1 MATDNTISK
10 ARGLYHQIEGIL
22 KENGPNDTVSIP
34 VDTLKDLQTSLAEL
48 SSAEEELICSEQF
61 LKRINDVNPAAL
73 YLFDVVERRGI
84 FFSGKITDLLGYTR
98 SELDA
103 MEIGIAALMHPD
115 DLSKLPAHFQR
126 LENLPDGQVVPIEYR
141 MRHAD
146 GSWRWIYAYDTV
158 FQRDCDGRVRQILG
172 SGLDVTAFKKTAEEL
187 RESEERFRAIVD
199 ATCGRIWRY
208 VPGQPGPDPLSAHWW
223 EQLTGQP
230 ISGINK
236 ERFLEAVHPEDHEL
250 VRKSIIAAMSEDK
263 GLSENKGL
271 SKDKCAS
278 EDRCQSNNTGQIHAV
293 QGRVCQAEFRLRTR
307 SGDWAWIDL
316 HGVPLRNPDGSVRE
330 WVGTLTDVTERK
342 ELEKALKDSEER
354 LRLALDAGRMGTWEV
369 DRATGMG
376 YIDENEAALFGL
388 PAGTSTISASEFF
401 ARLHPEDRE
410 SISQYFKDALR
421 KSSGDYDSEYRIF
434 LSDGSIRWIASQGR
448 IIPESDGSAQRLRG
462 VNYDITERKIA
473 EESLI
478 KQLKGLEFLSN
489 SATRLLEPMQSREL
503 FWYVAQQLHE
513 VAGSAIITVS
523 EYNAEKNQTI
533 VRSISGPEEKL
544 QKALGILNQ
553 DPIGLTLTVAEGTR
567 ERMIRGS
574 LDLVEGGL
582 HDLTFYQ
589 LPLPLCIQMERELN
603 LGDIYAMPFVLG
615 DDFMGTVAILTDR
628 KEGLRNRSTIEALV
642 NQSALALKRI
652 RAEEALQIREEEFRT
667 IAEKSPDIIARYDKE
682 LRHTYIN
689 PVILSIT
696 GLPPEEFIG
705 MTCRNLGMPGKLV
718 DSLDEAIKD
727 VFQFGN
733 SDKLSGVEFDLICAG
748 GQCRHFESTL
758 VPEFSEDGEV
768 ESVLGIYHDITE
780 RKLVEE
786 NLERKVQERTEK
798 LEEANIALR
807 ESRDYLDK
815 IINTIGDPIFV
826 KDRQHR
832 LVLVNDA
839 ACSLFNRS
847 RKDLLGKTAYDLFPT
862 RDMADISW
870 KNDEAV
876 FQTGKEMVNEETNT
890 YAPEITRT
898 VLVKKSPYTDNSGN
912 QYLVGITRDI
922 TEYKKAKE
930 AAEAAAKAKSEFLAN
945 MSHEIRTPMNAV
957 IGTAC
962 LLQDTDLTAEQR
974 ELIETISSSGN
985 ALLSIINDILDL
997 SKIESNKLELEGQP
1011 FNLLSCIKESLGL
1024 IGQCALEKGLKV
1036 SYRLQEE
1043 TPERIIG
1050 DPNRLRQ
1057 VLVNLLNNAV
1067 KFTDKGEI
1075 QLSINSRRID
1085 DEYEIHFAVKDTG
1098 IGIPEERITNIFQ
1111 SFTQVDA
1118 STTRKYGGTGLGLAI
1133 SKKLVELMGG
1143 RIWAESKLG
1152 EGSIFHFTITVRPS
1166 IDVKTP
1172 IATKPSTTA
1181 KLSDN
1186 QLSEINH
1193 DLDGRGLDNHS
1204 FDDRGLD
1211 NPRARSEIVAFDNA
1225 AGRPPR
1231 ILLAEDNSVNQKI
1244 MLRMLKKIGYQAD
1257 VAENGLEVLKAM
1269 ETNPYDIILM
1279 DVQMPEMDG
1288 FEATREIHRRW
1299 PKNRP
1304 KVVAITAYAL
1314 AGDKERCLEAGM
1326 DGYIAKPVQ
1335 MAELA
1340 ELMKRYTAK
1349 AQ

>member
-1 MATDNTISK
+1 MATDNPISK

-22 KENGPNDTVSIP
+22 RENGSGDTVCIP
-34 VDTLKDLQTSLAEL
+34 LDTLRDLLTSLKEL
-48 SSAEEELICSEQF
+48 SSAEEELRHSEQF

-73 YLFDVVERRGI
+73 YLFDMAERRGV
-84 FFSGKITDLLGYTR
+84 FFSGKITDLLGYTK

-103 MEIGIAALMHPD
+103 MEIGIEALMHPD
-115 DLSKLPAHFQR
+115 DLSKMPSHFQR
-126 LENLPDGQVVPIEYR
+126 LENLPNGEVAPIEYR

-158 FQRDCDGRVRQILG
+158 FQRDADGRVRQILG
-172 SGLDVTAFKKTAEEL
+172 SGLDVTEFKKTADEL
-187 RESEERFRAIVD
+187 RESKERFQSIVD

-208 VPGQPGPDPLSAHWW
+208 VPGQPGPDPLSAQWW

-230 ISGINK
+230 MAGISK
-236 ERFLEAVHPEDHEL
+236 SRFLEAVHPDDREL
-250 VRKSIIAAMSEDK
+250 VQKFIIAPISGNKGQSKDK
-263 GLSENKGL
+263 GQSENK
-271 SKDKCAS
+271 SQNEDKD
-278 EDRCQSNNTGQIHAV
+278 QI
-293 QGRVCQAEFRLRTR
+293 CDAEFRLRTQK
-307 SGDWAWIDL
+307 GDWAWIDI
-316 HGVPLRNPDGSVRE
+316 HGIPLRNPDGSVRE
-330 WVGTLTDVTERK
+330 WVGALTDVTERK

-354 LRLALDAGRMGTWEV
+354 LMLALDAGRMGTWEV

-388 PAGTSTISASEFF
+388 PAGTSTISAGEFF
-401 ARLHPEDRE
+401 ARLYPEDRGR
-410 SISQYFKDALR
+410 ISQYFKDAITKR
-421 KSSGDYDSEYRIF
+421 SGDYDSEYRIF
-434 LSDGSIRWIASQGR
+434 LPDGSIRWIASRGR
-448 IIPESDGSAQRLRG
+448 IIPESDGSPQRLRG

-478 KQLKGLEFLSN
+478 KHLKGLEFLSN
-489 SATRLLEPMQSREL
+489 SATRLLEPMQSWEL

-523 EYNAEKNQTI
+523 EYNAATNQTI
-533 VRSISGPEEKL
+533 VRAISGPEEKL

-574 LDLVEGGL
+574 LDFVEGGL

-628 KEGLRNRSTIEALV
+628 REGLRNRSTIEALV

-652 RAEEALQIREEEFRT
+652 QAEEVLQIREGEFRT

-689 PVILSIT
+689 PVIERIT
-696 GLPPEEFIG
+696 GLPSGEFIG
-705 MTCRNLGMPGKLV
+705 STCRNLGMPDKLV
-718 DSLDEAIKD
+718 DSLEDAIKD
-727 VFQFGN
+727 VFRFGN
-733 SDKLSGVEFDLICAG
+733 SDKLSSVEFDLICAD
-748 GQCRHFESTL
+748 GQRKHFESTL
-758 VPEFSEDGEV
+758 VPEFGEDGEV
-768 ESVLGIYHDITE
+768 DSVLGIYHDITE

-786 NLERKVQERTEK
+786 NLGRKVQERTEK
-798 LEEANIALR
+798 LEEANIALL

-839 ACSLFNRS
+839 ACNLFNRS
-847 RKDLLGKTAYDLFPT
+847 RGDLLGKTAYDLFPT
-862 RDMADISW
+862 TDMADISW
-870 KNDEAV
+870 KNDEKV

-922 TEYKKAKE
+922 TEYKKAQE

-962 LLQDTDLTAEQR
+962 LLKDTDLTAEQR
-974 ELIETISSSGN
+974 ELIEIISSSGN

-997 SKIESNKLELEGQP
+997 SKIENNKLELEGQP

-1036 SYRLQEE
+1036 SYQLQED
-1043 TPERIIG
+1043 TPERIMG

-1057 VLVNLLNNAV
+1057 VLINLLNNAV

-1085 DEYEIHFAVKDTG
+1085 DTYEIHFAVNDTG

-1152 EGSIFHFTITVRPS
+1152 AGSIFHFTITIRPS
-1166 IDVKTP
+1166 IT
-1172 IATKPSTTA
+1172 AKPSITA
-1181 KLSDN
+1181 ELSGDKLC
-1186 QLSEINH
+1186 EINH
-1193 DLDGRGLDNHS
+1193 GLDNHLN
-1204 FDDRGLD
+1204 DRNLD
-1211 NPRARSEIVAFDNA
+1211 NPRAVCEIVDSND
-1225 AGRPPR
+1225 GSDRTLR
-1231 ILLAEDNSVNQKI
+1231 ILLAEDNSVNRKI
-1244 MLRMLKKIGYQAD
+1244 MLRMLKKIGYHAD

-1269 ETNPYDIILM
+1269 EKNLYDVILM
-1279 DVQMPEMDG
+1279 DIQMPEMDG

-1299 PKNRP
+1299 PKSHP
-1304 KVVAITAYAL
+1304 KVIAITAYAL
-1314 AGDKERCLEAGM
+1314 AGDKEKCLEAGM

-1335 MAELA
+1335 MTELA
-1340 ELMKRYTAK
+1340 ELMKEYTAK
-1349 AQ
+1349 IQ